1 MVKSPESGQING
13 WNNDSRTGVSVIE
26 AGMHFL
32 PTGQQAD
39 KPSTSLDPRLRGD
52 DDHWG
57 IPDNR

>member
-1 MVKSPESGQING
+1 MAGPGFQRLRPECISC
-13 WNNDSRTGVSVIE
+13 
-26 AGMHFL
+26 
-32 PTGQQAD
+32 QQAD